1 MNTETDKKPGL
12 VQLAYRY
19 TRALSRWIKAGRPVR
34 DEAEIKRI
42 FETSCHLCEA
52 YDTKIHPVSIVV
64 VGSVSLKRHH
74 LTKSLRVR
82 KRVQLVSGPNERAH
96 KRQENGYEKTCNIK
110 TVAKIFLAEPVTE
123 IAKQRGRSIFLSGGQ
138 C

>member
-42 FETSCHLCEA
+42 FETSCQLCEA
-52 YDTKIHPVSIVV
+52 YDTENSSCQYC
-64 VGSVSLKRHH
+64 GCRVSLVKAAP
-74 LTKSLRVR
+74 LNKIAMGT
-82 KRVQLVSGPNERAH
+82 E
-96 KRQENGYEKTCNIK
+96 TCPIGK
-110 TVAKIFLAEPVTE
+110 WSE
-123 IAKQRGRSIFLSGGQ
+123 
-138 C
+138 